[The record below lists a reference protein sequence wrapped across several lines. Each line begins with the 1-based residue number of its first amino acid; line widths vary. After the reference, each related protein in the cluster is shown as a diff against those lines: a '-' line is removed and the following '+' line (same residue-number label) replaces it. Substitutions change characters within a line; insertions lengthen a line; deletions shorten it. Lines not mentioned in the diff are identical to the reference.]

1 MTADPSSSPWGA
13 GRWTMTVVAFAAVLG
28 VSAGRLTRWP
38 ELPPI
43 VPAPHPEF
51 LLDLSPTANQ
61 DSTGVLGNPTGFAL
75 GDPHG
80 FSEAAAA
87 QLPRNAY
94 TLAEF
99 KAAPTWLK
107 LDREG
112 QRLGRPVPLAAV
124 PSRSDRLPVPSLPL
138 SLQPAPLVPAT
149 NRVGIDAAFSQR
161 PLLRLGAVPAPVDEV
176 LPATVVEVGVNPW
189 GQVVSARVVS
199 ASGSAAA
206 DRSALEAS
214 RGALFAPLPTRLKT
228 ADAVLTEMQ
237 WGRLIFTWGGGMPL
251 R

>member
-1 MTADPSSSPWGA
+1 MTTGPSSAAWGA
-13 GRWTMTVVAFAAVLG
+13 GRWVVTVLAFAAVLG
-28 VSAGRLTRWP
+28 GSAGLLTRWP
-38 ELPPI
+38 QLPPI
-43 VPAPHPEF
+43 VATPHPEF
-51 LLDLSPTANQ
+51 LLNLATAVGGSP
-61 DSTGVLGNPTGFAL
+61 DDVLPNPTGFAL

-80 FSEAAAA
+80 FSGAAAA
-87 QLPRNAY
+87 HLPRNAY

-99 KAAPTWLK
+99 KAAPTWLR
-107 LDREG
+107 LDHDG

-124 PSRSDRLPVPSLPL
+124 QARSDRLPVPSLPL

-149 NRVGIDAAFSQR
+149 NRVAVDAAFARR
-161 PLLRLGAVPAPVDEV
+161 PLLRLGAVPPPVDEV

-189 GQVVSARVVS
+189 GQVVSARVVA

-214 RGALFAPLPTRLKT
+214 RGALFAPLPNRLKS
-228 ADAVLTEMQ
+228 ADAVLTELQ
-237 WGRLIFTWGGGMPL
+237 WGRLVFTWGSGVPL